1 MNYITFKKKLP
12 AAGNLSVEQAAALCR
27 GLFFSAAGR
36 SFRLAPGHHF
46 A

>member
-12 AAGNLSVEQAAALCR
+12 AAWNLSEEQAAGICR
-27 GLFFSAAGR
+27 GMFFSARR
-36 SFRLAPGHHF
+36 SFRLDPGHHF